1 MSPGASF
8 EYLQTDMDEKQGS
21 SFWQAVAIAW
31 QMGYTIALP
40 LIGFALL
47 GRFLDNKLGTTPW
60 LLIIG
65 AVLAILTSTFL
76 LVSRFRSILDKMN
89 QPPKQS

>member
-1 MSPGASF
+1 M
-8 EYLQTDMDEKQGS
+8 EEKRGQG
-21 SFWQAVAIAW
+21 FWQAVAIAW

-47 GRFLDNKLGTTPW
+47 GRFLDKKLGTTPW

-65 AVLAILTSTFL
+65 AVVAILTSTFL
-76 LVSRFRSILDKMN
+76 LVSRFRTILDKMN
-89 QPPKQS
+89 QPPKKS